1 MDQCIIA
8 IKNLEETLNL
18 FKADLDP
25 PKNRIISKFLS
36 TLDTSATSKLN
47 TPLTTGMGKNKTRIN
62 LVVIGHVDAGK
73 STTTGH
79 LIYKCGGIDPTTLQK
94 LEEEAKK
101 NGKDSLKFAYI
112 VDILKAERE
121 RGITIDISRW
131 RFETVNHEI
140 TIIDV
145 PGHKDFIK
153 NMITG
158 TSQADAALLVI
169 SAAKSEF
176 EVGISPN
183 GQTKEHVHLANTLG
197 IKQLIVAI
205 NKMDSSSVNWS
216 QERFEQIKEETL
228 DFLKKIKKLDK
239 IKFIPISGW
248 KGDNLTEKSK
258 NCIWYK
264 GPTLLEALDS
274 ITPPKRPTEMPLR
287 IPIQEVYNVS
297 GIGTLIAGRVE
308 TGTIKFG
315 DILRFAPCEVKDS
328 EVKSILAYRRPVPLA
343 IPGDDICVNV
353 TIHFNELRRGD
364 VAGNAKQDPP
374 QPVESFIAQIVVL
387 NHEGEIRAG
396 YCPIINCHTCHV
408 SCRFEELQAR
418 INKRTGKVVETNP
431 KCIKKGDI
439 AIVKLVPCKP
449 MCVEEFAK
457 YPTLG
462 RFVVRDMNSTKAVGV
477 IKKVNK

>member
-1 MDQCIIA
+1 
-8 IKNLEETLNL
+8 
-18 FKADLDP
+18 
-25 PKNRIISKFLS
+25 
-36 TLDTSATSKLN
+36 
-47 TPLTTGMGKNKTRIN
+47 MGKNKTRIN

-228 DFLKKIKKLDK
+228 
-239 IKFIPISGW
+239 
-248 KGDNLTEKSK
+248 
-258 NCIWYK
+258 
-264 GPTLLEALDS
+264 
-274 ITPPKRPTEMPLR
+274 
-287 IPIQEVYNVS
+287 
-297 GIGTLIAGRVE
+297 
-308 TGTIKFG
+308 
-315 DILRFAPCEVKDS
+315 
-328 EVKSILAYRRPVPLA
+328 
-343 IPGDDICVNV
+343 
-353 TIHFNELRRGD
+353 
-364 VAGNAKQDPP
+364 
-374 QPVESFIAQIVVL
+374 
-387 NHEGEIRAG
+387 
-396 YCPIINCHTCHV
+396 
-408 SCRFEELQAR
+408 
-418 INKRTGKVVETNP
+418 
-431 KCIKKGDI
+431 
-439 AIVKLVPCKP
+439 
-449 MCVEEFAK
+449 
-457 YPTLG
+457 
-462 RFVVRDMNSTKAVGV
+462 
-477 IKKVNK
+477 